1 MEGEGAARC
10 NAPLLGLALAPRVHV
25 RLLPLNAEDDKI
37 LGGETALRQKIWCH
51 EYHAE
56 SHAPTE
62 SSCLDH

>member
-37 LGGETALRQKIWCH
+37 LGGKQ
-51 EYHAE
+51 
-56 SHAPTE
+56 P
-62 SSCLDH
+62 